1 LHGNDRERKLR
12 ASKGDKGNKSVGGI
26 GLVAQG
32 KSPNKMREVINDNKK
47 IFEPRIT

>member
-12 ASKGDKGNKSVGGI
+12 ASKGDKGNKCVGGI